1 MFNRKKKPDPDPKLC
16 DCSERTQVDGQGDK
30 YWPKDASGKPT
41 GHDPTCEYYKR
52 PPGYG
57 KAQKITR

>member
-1 MFNRKKKPDPDPKLC
+1 MFKRQRKTNPDPKLC
-16 DCSERTQVDGQGDK
+16 DCSEQTQVEGQGDK

-52 PPGYG
+52 PATHREARKRP
-57 KAQKITR
+57 